1 MPGRNKENMNRI
13 AKKFADIRKKKVKAF
28 IVYLTCGDPRLSIT
42 ENLIIEFEKRG
53 VDMIELGVPFSDPLA
68 DGTTIQRA
76 SQRALRNKISLGD
89 ILGLVR
95 NLRKKNVEIPL
106 VLFSYYNPV
115 YKYGVKKLA
124 RDLDASGLDGVIIPD
139 LPPEEGKILE
149 AELARYGL
157 DMAYLIAPTSSPQRV
172 KMIARESD
180 GFIYYVSRTGTTGT
194 KKTLAKDIRQKI
206 SQIRR
211 VTRKPVIVGF
221 GVSNPEQVR
230 MISGMAADG
239 VVVGSAIIDVIEK
252 NLGEKD
258 LVKTAGN
265 FVQRLAR
272 ASKEI

>member
-1 MPGRNKENMNRI
+1 MNRI
-13 AKKFADIRKKKVKAF
+13 AKKFADIRKKKMKAF
-28 IVYLTCGDPRLSIT
+28 VAYITCGDPRLSVT

-95 NLRKKNVEIPL
+95 SLRKKNVEIPL

-139 LPPEEGKILE
+139 LPPEEGKTLE
-149 AELARYGL
+149 VELAKYGL

-172 KMIARESD
+172 KMIARESN
-180 GFIYYVSRTGTTGT
+180 GFIYYVSRTGTTGR

-221 GVSNPEQVR
+221 GISNPEQVR

-252 NLGEKD
+252 NLGKKD
-258 LVKTAGN
+258 LVKRAGN

>member
-1 MPGRNKENMNRI
+1 MNRI
-13 AKKFADIRKKKVKAF
+13 AKKFADLRKKKAKAF
-28 IVYLTCGDPRLSIT
+28 VAYITCGDPRLSIT
-42 ENLIIEFEKRG
+42 ESLIIEFERRG

-76 SQRALRNKISLGD
+76 SQRALRSKISLGD
-89 ILGLVR
+89 IFGLVR
-95 NLRKKNVEIPL
+95 RLRKKSVEIPL
-106 VLFSYYNPV
+106 VLFSYYNPI

-124 RDLDASGLDGVIIPD
+124 RDSDLSDLDGVIIPD

-157 DMAYLIAPTSSPQRV
+157 DMAYLIAPTTTSQRV

-180 GFIYYVSRTGTTGT
+180 GFIYYVSRTGITGR
-194 KKTLAKDIRQKI
+194 KKTLAKDVRQKI

-221 GVSNPEQVR
+221 GISNPEQVR
-230 MISGMAADG
+230 MISQMAADG

-252 NLGEKD
+252 NLGKKD
-258 LVKTAGN
+258 LVKRAGN

-272 ASKEI
+272 ASKEV